1 MNMTSSPPATA
12 RGKLNCDPL
21 RKIAHLG
28 EAPKAL
34 RNVTLKR
41 ICADLKP
48 VGLAASIPAEAVRS
62 AAQFVLLFRS
72 Q

>member
-28 EAPKAL
+28 EDAKSPQKRNPQTYL
-34 RNVTLKR
+34 RRPLS
-41 ICADLKP
+41 
-48 VGLAASIPAEAVRS
+48 GGY
-62 AAQFVLLFRS
+62 F
-72 Q
+72 

>member
-48 VGLAASIPAEAVRS
+48 VGLIPAEAVRS